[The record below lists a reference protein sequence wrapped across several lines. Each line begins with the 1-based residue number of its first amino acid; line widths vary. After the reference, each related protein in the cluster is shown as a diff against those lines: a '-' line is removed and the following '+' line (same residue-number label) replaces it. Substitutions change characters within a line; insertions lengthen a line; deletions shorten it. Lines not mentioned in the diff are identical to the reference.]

1 MKYYPIRKKYIEDWP
16 IINCRVKSE
25 MGMTL
30 IEVII
35 YSALLAILLAGF
47 IQYAWTIHFND
58 IKLSHDIEDGYKK

>member
-1 MKYYPIRKKYIEDWP
+1 MKSRSIRNRFIDWL
-16 IINCRVKSE
+16 IRNYRLKT
-25 MGMTL
+25 GMTL

-58 IKLSHDIEDGYKK
+58 IKLSHDIEDAYEK